1 MRTMCAVRRM
11 PKQTQVILSA
21 ILVRLLEA
29 ASLDNLFVINEANDP

>member
-1 MRTMCAVRRM
+1 MRTMCAVRRIS
-11 PKQTQVILSA
+11 KKTQVILSA

>member
-1 MRTMCAVRRM
+1 MRTMCAVRRI
-11 PKQTQVILSA
+11 PKKTQVILSA